1 MPMALGGKQARFVA
15 EYIKAHF
22 AGLVGEGISNGEVAI
37 RAGYAPKSAHV
48 QACELLKNPNV
59 SAAIEKGKKRME
71 RATKISVEDH
81 LEQLE
86 ELRDKALAAGNIGA
100 AVRAEELRGKVSG
113 HYVDLT
119 KDVSDDLSDEQII
132 IQIKNDVDADA
143 ALKLARGMGMSAD
156 KLREIF
162 GADVMG
168 PKAA

>member
-1 MPMALGGKQARFVA
+1 MALRGRRARFVA
-15 EYIKAHF
+15 EYVDAHF
-22 AGLVGEGISNGEVAI
+22 KGLRGEGITDAEVAA
-37 RAGYAPKSAHV
+37 RAGYSEKCAHA
-48 QACELLKNPNV
+48 QAHRLLKNAEIQNE
-59 SAAIEKGKKRME
+59 IEKGVKRME

-86 ELRDKALAAGNIGA
+86 GLRDKALAAGNIGA

-119 KDVSDDLSDEQII
+119 RDLSDDLSDEQLI
-132 IQIKNDVDADA
+132 IQIKNDVDANA
-143 ALKLARGMGMSAD
+143 ALKLAKGMGMSAD